1 MLCIKRDGRIFARCN
16 DIVELAE
23 KIHKKA
29 IFLLIGS
36 NPHPNILSDEWIS
49 NTERARKWQNGSQFP
64 PIKITNKNIKPQ
76 HVALAVQSIHVHI
89 QGKGPKDVADKYN
102 KLLYMIPEH
111 IAISANSP
119 IIGGEPLDYTESR
132 FLLYELADGGNWA
145 SKTKKLSSINN

>member
-49 NTERARKWQNGSQFP
+49 NTERAKNGRMEKSVSS
-64 PIKITNKNIKPQ
+64 NKN
-76 HVALAVQSIHVHI
+76 
-89 QGKGPKDVADKYN
+89 N
-102 KLLYMIPEH
+102 K
-111 IAISANSP
+111 
-119 IIGGEPLDYTESR
+119 
-132 FLLYELADGGNWA
+132 
-145 SKTKKLSSINN
+145 